1 MGVVYKARDPI
12 INRLVALKVIKANVA
27 DNPAL
32 LERFYREAQSAGSL
46 QHPNIVTIYEMGEE
60 GGIPFIA
67 MQLVDGQNLGNLI
80 AQRASIPLS
89 LKLVY
94 AVEACSAFAYAHK
107 QGIVH
112 RDIKPGNVMVS
123 KDGTVKVVDFG
134 IARVLENSR
143 TQTGMLIGTFAY
155 MPPEVFNGEHADE
168 RSDIFSFGVLLY
180 ELFAYK
186 HPFPG
191 DIPASLMQSICLK
204 EPIPLHQVAPDCPPE
219 LEAVVH
225 RALVKTVADR
235 TQTMEDLLLELDPIC
250 KGLRAQTSADLVA
263 QARGL
268 IQQSEFT
275 RARELL
281 LQAIQIDFSN
291 RPARSL
297 LDEVNA
303 DLKRILIRPKVEKH
317 IQAGQAFLDERKVQ
331 EAQLEVESAL
341 KLDPSYK
348 AAEELLRRIQQEIG
362 RAKLLSEWLQASGE
376 CLAEGLPEEAEA
388 LVAKIQ
394 EIDPAN
400 QQAAQIERQITEE
413 KTRRQRRIRLL
424 ETMQQARTL
433 WMQQKYEDCIDLLTS
448 LQEEYGDEEEVQKLL
463 VTVREDRAEQGR
475 RQLLDRARTF
485 LVAGSYEECKSSL
498 ASLSSQ
504 FPNDEEIQ
512 SLLGQVRKEEAERQ
526 KLEGLT
532 EARNLLAARRYEDCL
547 LLLASLKNEFP
558 EEREILTLV
567 EAVREDKETEEKEQ
581 GLKEARSLLASQR
594 YDECRELLTGLQNQF
609 PTDPGIPKLIEAV
622 REEQAEQRRLEGIS
636 EAQQLL
642 SSKQY
647 VESLA
652 LLGKLKAQFP
662 DDKEIPSL
670 VETIQKDQAEQ
681 QRVQGLAE
689 AQKLRASKQY
699 AEALTLLGTLKTQFR
714 DDNEIIDLGE
724 AVQKDQAEQRRFEG
738 MSEAQQLLSS
748 KQYAESLSLLGK
760 LKAQFPDD
768 KEIPSLVETIQKDQ
782 AEQQRV
788 QGLAEAQKLR
798 ASKQYAEALTLLGTL
813 KTQFR
818 NDNEIIDLSEA
829 VQKDQTEQRKLEG
842 LLKARKLFASR
853 LFAESLA
860 LLDDLRTHF
869 PDDKEIL
876 RLAEAVLSD
885 QAEQLKQQGLAET
898 RKLRASKQYAEALT
912 LLSKLK
918 TQFPSDKDI
927 TRLVEGVL
935 KDQTEQ
941 QKQQGLSE
949 ARQMLTS
956 RRLDEAF
963 ALLNELRQDFPHDGD
978 ITRLL
983 ATVEQEQAEQ
993 QKQERIAEARA
1004 LLGSKSFAEALK
1016 VLDPLLAVNVNDPGV
1031 LKLRALILDEQEK
1044 IARVA
1049 RRTSEMQILKKL
1061 VSDEAYET
1069 VISRA
1074 EALLRDIP
1082 NDVDVVRLLDFARN
1096 RKDQIDRERQLSQI
1110 VEDVKKLIAS
1120 NQLVKA
1126 IAATRH
1132 ALDSFAGNSELTRLL
1147 GQAEGQHKKEFTRLH
1162 IQQRIR
1168 EIKTKIHREEFSDAV
1183 RLAQDALT
1191 TLGPDTDLTQLLT
1204 SAQIETQSRNKKR
1217 EQGQKLENV
1226 RALLEIGDLEG
1237 ATLLLDNTIKTEHLD
1252 TADPRVERLSK
1263 EIAAAT
1269 ASRERTVV
1277 PAAPETHAKEYALLE
1292 GPPQIDAPD
1301 QQGPTEE
1308 HAVPAA
1314 TANQA
1319 TSSLP
1324 QPDVTPRSE
1333 IAPAA
1338 AAQAVEAPI
1347 VRIPAEVALAPGHI
1361 QEPSLPVPLW
1371 KRPSSLIAETLGLVL
1386 LALMGAYLL
1395 HRSKLPLVT
1404 SRSVSQPSSNAPMKN
1419 TPEMKQRDL
1428 ITAADKA
1435 IAQGDFYRA
1444 KTALEEAKTISG
1456 PLSPAIDQR
1465 LVDVERAINNAAAAA
1480 VLQQEETLWSQ
1491 ATADTENGKFAE
1503 AQQVLRAILELP
1515 ADGRRKAEARQFL
1528 TEVIPRR
1535 EREEKLFAQAQQAMN
1550 GKDSRSFQRAADL
1563 FGEAA
1568 KLKGPKEQAAL
1579 KNQQDALANL
1589 NSINALAG
1597 LTNGAR
1603 QDMTRG
1609 DFRSARQKAAQ
1620 VLQTGGDLAPLSQEI
1635 DKAEQTRF
1643 SQLDASLNQL
1653 KQRSDEGAV
1662 QSLRDLQSQFQA
1674 LVDSGG
1680 PTSNDAR
1687 RDAVSIPDAI
1697 AGVQGRV
1704 TYERDETAYQQSIQR
1719 YRASAN
1725 DKAALD
1731 ATRSDFQSIMRGGGH
1746 RAADAQKIVDDINA
1760 KLALLNQP
1768 PNPTKPNA
1776 PFDETPAVLAA
1787 VQRYTDAF
1795 DQRDAEA
1802 LRQVWPTM
1810 TPQDY
1815 GKFKSSFSGAS
1826 GIQLQV
1832 ENEKVELGVDGAT
1845 AVVNADITRNYIPKA
1860 KGEKPLLSRDH
1871 TIFHLVKNKGA
1882 WVIKDLQ

>member
-1 MGVVYKARDPI
+1 MQGCDLKKLGKYEVLEELGSGAMGVVYKARDPI

-94 AVEACSAFAYAHK
+94 ALEACSAFAYAHK

-250 KGLRAQTSADLVA
+250 KGLQAQTSADLVA
-263 QARGL
+263 QAKGL
-268 IQQSEFT
+268 VQQSEFT

-291 RPARSL
+291 RPARAL

-303 DLKRILIRPKVEKH
+303 DLKRVLIRPKVEKH
-317 IQAGQAFLDERKVQ
+317 IQAGRAFLDEGKVQ

-341 KLDPSYK
+341 KLDSSYK
-348 AAEELLRRIQQEIG
+348 AAEELLRQIQQEIG

-388 LVAKIQ
+388 FVAKIQ

-400 QQAAQIERQITEE
+400 QQAAQLQLQIIEE

-463 VTVREDRAEQGR
+463 VTAREDRAEQR
-475 RQLLDRARTF
+475 KRQLLDRVRTF
-485 LVAGSYEECKSSL
+485 LVAGSYEECKSLL

-512 SLLGQVRKEEAERQ
+512 SLSGQVRKEEAERQ

-532 EARNLLAARRYEDCL
+532 EARNLLAGRRYEDCL
-547 LLLASLKNEFP
+547 LLLASLQNEFP

-581 GLKEARSLLASQR
+581 VLKEARSLLASQR
-594 YDECRELLTGLQNQF
+594 YDECRKLLTGLQNRF
-609 PTDPGIPKLIEAV
+609 PADPGIPKLLEAV
-622 REEQAEQRRLEGIS
+622 REEQAEQRRLEGMS
-636 EAQQLL
+636 EAQKLL

-647 VESLA
+647 AQSLA

-662 DDKEIPSL
+662 DDKEIPRL
-670 VETIQKDQAEQ
+670 VETVQKDQAEQ

-714 DDNEIIDLGE
+714 DD
-724 AVQKDQAEQRRFEG
+724 K
-738 MSEAQQLLSS
+738 
-748 KQYAESLSLLGK
+748 
-760 LKAQFPDD
+760 
-768 KEIPSLVETIQKDQ
+768 
-782 AEQQRV
+782 
-788 QGLAEAQKLR
+788 
-798 ASKQYAEALTLLGTL
+798 
-813 KTQFR
+813 
-818 NDNEIIDLSEA
+818 EIIDLSEA
-829 VQKDQTEQRKLEG
+829 VQKDQAEQRKFEG
-842 LLKARKLFASR
+842 LSKARKLFASR

-869 PDDKEIL
+869 PDDKEIV

-885 QAEQLKQQGLAET
+885 QAEQQKQQSLAET

-912 LLSKLK
+912 LLGKLK
-918 TQFPSDKDI
+918 TQFPGDKDI

-956 RRLDEAF
+956 RRLDDAF
-963 ALLNELRQDFPHDGD
+963 ALLKGLRKDFPHDGD
-978 ITRLL
+978 IARLL

-993 QKQERIAEARA
+993 QKQERIAEART

-1049 RRTSEMQILKKL
+1049 RRTGEMQILKKL
-1061 VSDEAYET
+1061 VSDESYET

-1074 EALLRDIP
+1074 AALLHDFP
-1082 NDVDVVRLLDFARN
+1082 DDVDLVRLLDFARS
-1096 RKDQIDRERQLSQI
+1096 RKEQIDRERRLSQI
-1110 VEDVKKLIAS
+1110 VEDVQKLIAS
-1120 NQLVKA
+1120 NQLAKA

-1132 ALDSFAGNSELTRLL
+1132 ALDSFAGNSELKRLLKQGEGQQKKEYTRL
-1147 GQAEGQHKKEFTRLH
+1147 Q
-1162 IQQRIR
+1162 IQQRVR
-1168 EIKTKIHREEFSDAV
+1168 DIKTKIHREEFSDAV

-1204 SAQIETQSRNKKR
+1204 SAQIETLSRNKKR

-1314 TANQA
+1314 TASQA
-1319 TSSLP
+1319 RSSLP
-1324 QPDVTPRSE
+1324 QADVTRQPE
-1333 IAPAA
+1333 ISPAPAP
-1338 AAQAVEAPI
+1338 QAVEVPM
-1347 VRIPAEVALAPGHI
+1347 VRIPAEIALAPGHI
-1361 QEPSLPVPLW
+1361 EEPSFPVPLW
-1371 KRPSSLIAETLGLVL
+1371 KRPSSLIAEMLGLVL
-1386 LALMGAYLL
+1386 LALIGAYLL
-1395 HRSKLPLVT
+1395 HRSKPPQVA
-1404 SRSVSQPSSNAPMKN
+1404 SQGVSQPSSTAPIKN
-1419 TPEMKQRDL
+1419 TPEMKQREL
-1428 ITAADKA
+1428 IGAADKA
-1435 IAQGDFYRA
+1435 IAQGDFNGA
-1444 KTALEEAKTISG
+1444 KTELEEAKTISG

-1465 LVDVERAINNAAAAA
+1465 LLDVERAINNAAAAA

-1515 ADGRRKAEARQFL
+1515 ADGRRKAEARQYL

-1550 GKDSRSFQRAADL
+1550 GKDSRSFQQAADL

-1568 KLKGPKEQAAL
+1568 KLNGPKEQAAL

-1589 NSINALAG
+1589 NNINALAA

-1603 QDMTRG
+1603 QDMTHG

-1620 VLQTGGDLAPLSQEI
+1620 VRQAGGDPAPLAQEI
-1635 DKAEQTRF
+1635 DKTEQIRF

-1697 AGVQGRV
+1697 AGVQARV
-1704 TYERDETAYQQSIQR
+1704 TYERDETAYQQSMQR

-1725 DKAALD
+1725 DKTALD
-1731 ATRSDFQSIMRGGGH
+1731 ASRSDFQSIMRGGGH
-1746 RAADAQKIVDDINA
+1746 RAAEAQKIVDDINA

-1787 VQRYTDAF
+1787 VQRYADAF

-1810 TPQDY
+1810 PLQDY

-1832 ENEKVELGVDGAT
+1832 ENEKVELGADGAT
-1845 AVVNADITRNYIPKA
+1845 AIVNADITRNYTPKA

-1871 TIFHLVKNKGA
+1871 TIFHLVKIKGA

>member
-652 LLGKLKAQFP
+652 
-662 DDKEIPSL
+662 
-670 VETIQKDQAEQ
+670 
-681 QRVQGLAE
+681 
-689 AQKLRASKQY
+689 
-699 AEALTLLGTLKTQFR
+699 
-714 DDNEIIDLGE
+714 
-724 AVQKDQAEQRRFEG
+724 
-738 MSEAQQLLSS
+738 
-748 KQYAESLSLLGK
+748 LLGK